1 MNRGKKLQL
10 QKIEVKS
17 FVTLLN
23 EDEKKKILG
32 GSEEPAQLMGTT
44 IIRIFC

>member
-1 MNRGKKLQL
+1 MEKGKKLQL

-17 FVTLLN
+17 FVTLLSK
-23 EDEKKKILG
+23 EEVKKIHG
-32 GSEEPAQLMGTT
+32 GSEVPPAVLGTT

>member
-10 QKIEVKS
+10 HKIEVKS
-17 FVTLLN
+17 FVTLLT
-23 EDEKKKILG
+23 EDEKKKIFG
-32 GSEEPAQLMGTT
+32 GSEEPAQVIGTT

>member
-1 MNRGKKLQL
+1 MEKRKKLQL

-17 FVTLLN
+17 FVTMLN
-23 EDEKKKILG
+23 EQEVKEIRG
-32 GSEEPAQLMGTT
+32 GSEVSPEVLGTT